1 MTKKKEVE
9 GMKKIVAISGS
20 PKANGNTVFSINV
33 MKEVFSQ
40 HGMETEIISVGH
52 LKIHGC
58 VSCGQCARNKNE
70 MCHLDDEVNDIIGK
84 LKDADGIILASP
96 VYFAG
101 MSGPLK
107 SVLDRVFYVAGMN
120 GGLFKHKAS
129 AAIAVARRAGTTSTF
144 NQLVDYLSYAQTFI
158 APSTYWPGIF
168 GGAPQEAA
176 LDIEGVETL
185 QTLAQN
191 MVYLINSKQEDM
203 LVIPKKKTYM
213 SFIR

>member
-1 MTKKKEVE
+1 
-9 GMKKIVAISGS
+9 MKKIVAISGS
-20 PKANGNTVFSINV
+20 PKLQGNTVYSINV
-33 MKEVFSQ
+33 MKDVFDQ

-52 LKIHGC
+52 LKLHGC

-70 MCHLDDEVNDIIGK
+70 ACHLDSDVNDIIQK
-84 LKDADGIILASP
+84 LKAADGIILASP

-107 SVLDRVFYVAGMN
+107 SALDRIFYVAGMN

-129 AAIAVARRAGTTSTF
+129 AAVAIARRAGTTTTY
-144 NQLVDYLSYAQTFI
+144 NQLANYLSYAQTFM

-168 GGAPQEAA
+168 GGMPQEV
-176 LDIEGVETL
+176 LQDIEGVETL
-185 QTLAQN
+185 QTLATN
-191 MVYLINSKQEDM
+191 MVYLINSKQEDI
-203 LVIPKKKTYM
+203 LVEPKKKTYM